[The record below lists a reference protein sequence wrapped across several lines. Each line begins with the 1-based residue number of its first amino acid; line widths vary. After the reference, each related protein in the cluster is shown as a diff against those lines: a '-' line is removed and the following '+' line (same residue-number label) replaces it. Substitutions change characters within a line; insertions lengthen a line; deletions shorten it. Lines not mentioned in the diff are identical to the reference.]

1 MSETLRETAAAGWP
15 SGHDVMTDPRV
26 GNHLGGLEPLLE
38 SSESTRPDPQDAPVV
53 LNAPSPVPDPSA
65 APAAPGCY
73 LMRDVQ
79 GRVLYVGKARNL
91 RARIRAY
98 FKQTDSRPSVR
109 FLMRR
114 VTSVEYLVARS
125 EKEALLLENTL
136 IKEHRPR
143 YNVRL
148 KDDKNFLSL
157 RLHPGELYPRLTLV
171 RRFARDGARYFGPF
185 HDARAARRTLR
196 RLQKLF
202 PLRTCSDHVLRTRI
216 RPCLYHQMGQCKA
229 PCVGLIT
236 PEAYARLVEECL
248 MALEGQNAQ
257 LERELLDRIRM
268 LSDALRF
275 EEAAVLR
282 DRLMDLR
289 KTFEPQAAVLGG
301 GTEDRDVIGV
311 YEEGRYAE
319 LAVLH
324 YRGGRLMASRDFA
337 VDLRDMNLEESLSG
351 LILQFYEM
359 SPVIPPEVLVS
370 RPLEELNA
378 LEEAL
383 TDRRGARVEVLCP
396 QRGRKRELTALADTN
411 AEKGFREKRLQERA
425 TAAAL
430 EEIQRFLRL
439 PRLPRRIE
447 CFDISTFQGRQTVAS
462 MAVFEDGKPV
472 SSRCRRYI
480 ISDAAAGDDFMALRE
495 ATLRRFRRAR
505 DEEDYP
511 DLALIDGGKG
521 QLGVV
526 AAVLRDLGIVDRVP
540 VAAIA
545 KERSGREGA
554 EQDRFFI
561 PGRANPIVPPRTG
574 GGLRLLAR
582 IRDEAHRMA
591 VTSHRKRRGKSTL
604 VSALT
609 EIPGVG
615 PGRARALLRAFG
627 SMAAVQQATVD
638 NLAAVPGISEKLART
653 IAEHLQRRKT
663 RDNPQIREDQP

>member
-1 MSETLRETAAAGWP
+1 MI
-15 SGHDVMTDPRV
+15 DPRMGDNSQV
-26 GNHLGGLEPLLE
+26 PDLSPTSPESGEPE
-38 SSESTRPDPQDAPVV
+38 APEAPVV
-53 LNAPSPVPDPSA
+53 LEAPPPRPDPSA

-73 LMRDVQ
+73 LMRDAQ

-91 RARIRAY
+91 RARVRAY
-98 FKQTDSRPSVR
+98 FNETDTRPTVR

-114 VTSVEYLVARS
+114 VASVEYLVARS

-148 KDDKNFLSL
+148 KDDKNFLCL
-157 RLHPGELYPRLTLV
+157 RLHPGETYPRLTLV
-171 RRFARDGARYFGPF
+171 RKFARDGARYFGPF
-185 HDARAARRTLR
+185 HDARAARQVLR

-202 PLRTCSDHVLRTRI
+202 PLRTCSDQVLGSRT
-216 RPCLYHQMGQCKA
+216 RPCLYHQLGQCVA
-229 PCVGLIT
+229 PCVGLVS

-248 MALEGQNAQ
+248 MALEGRNIQ

-289 KTFEPQAAVLGG
+289 KMFEPQAAVLDS
-301 GTEDRDVIGV
+301 GTEDRDVFGV

-324 YRGGRLMASRDFA
+324 YRGGRLLASRDFS
-337 VDLRDMNLEESLSG
+337 VDLRDMNLEESLPG
-351 LILQFYEM
+351 LVLQFYEM
-359 SPVIPPEVLVS
+359 TPVIPPEVLVS
-370 RPLEELNA
+370 RSVEDLNA

-383 TDRRGARVEVLCP
+383 TDRRGARVTVFSP
-396 QRGRKRELTALADTN
+396 QRGRKRELTALADAN
-411 AEKGFREKRLQERA
+411 AAKGFREKRLRERA
-425 TAAAL
+425 TASAL

-462 MAVFEDGKPV
+462 MAVFEDGEPAP
-472 SSRCRRYI
+472 SRRRRYI
-480 ISDAAAGDDFMALRE
+480 ISDEAARDDFMALRE

-526 AAVLRDLGIVDRVP
+526 AAVLQDLGIGDRVP

-554 EQDRFFI
+554 EQDRFFV
-561 PGRANPIVPPRTG
+561 PGRANPIVPPKNSA
-574 GGLRLLAR
+574 GLRLLAR

-591 VTSHRKRRGKSTL
+591 VTFHRRRRGKNTL
-604 VSALT
+604 VSTLT
-609 EIPGVG
+609 RIPGVG
-615 PGRARALLRAFG
+615 PARARLLLRAFG
-627 SMAAVQQATVD
+627 SLDAIRGASPDA
-638 NLAAVPGISEKLART
+638 LGAVPGISEKLART
-653 IAEHLQRRKT
+653 IAEHLQRMEARG
-663 RDNPQIREDQP
+663 NPQKREDLP